1 MSNLLK
7 LLQPPTYKS
16 KIKLY
21 CPFSEIKVNKYSN
34 IVADVKNNSYFRRI
48 IIKEVEKC

>member
-1 MSNLLK
+1 MNNLLK

-21 CPFSEIKVNKYSN
+21 CPFIIADFPQKVKKETEKRNKVINICEIKN
-34 IVADVKNNSYFRRI
+34 
-48 IIKEVEKC
+48 

>member
-21 CPFSEIKVNKYSN
+21 CPFNEFKVTKF
-34 IVADVKNNSYFRRI
+34 AHVKNNSYIRRI
-48 IIKEVEKC
+48 KIETL

>member
-21 CPFSEIKVNKYSN
+21 CPFSEFKVTKF
-34 IVADVKNNSYFRRI
+34 AQVKN
-48 IIKEVEKC
+48 K